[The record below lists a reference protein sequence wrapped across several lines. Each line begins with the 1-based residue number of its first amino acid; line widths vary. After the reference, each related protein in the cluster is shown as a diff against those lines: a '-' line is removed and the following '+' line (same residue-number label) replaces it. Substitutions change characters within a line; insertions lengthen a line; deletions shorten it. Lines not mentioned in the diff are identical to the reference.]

1 MGEKNR
7 PLLGALVAVA
17 AYIPMALI
25 GAFTTALP
33 EGFPVMEIFFFQCVL
48 PLLVAVLLTARR
60 GFRTTHPWLHCT
72 RSVSGLLA
80 FAGYLLA
87 ARLIPLV
94 DATLFITTSPLW
106 IPFVIL
112 VWKRERIYRHIWWG
126 IVIGFAGVLLV
137 LHPDRGVFHW
147 ASLIGLSTGLT
158 LGIGYVAVS
167 LLSSTEPN
175 SRIVFY
181 FMLLCTLFA
190 IPFTIVQWMTPTF
203 VEWWLL
209 LGIGLSMTANQYLI
223 NWALSLARP
232 SVIGPLAFS
241 APVFAGVIGWTVW
254 HEVPTWL
261 TLIGMALVII
271 GGTACILAGQ
281 KSRTVH

>member
-7 PLLGALVAVA
+7 PLLGAIVAVA

-25 GAFTTALP
+25 GAFTRALP
-33 EGFPVMEIFFFQCVL
+33 EGFPVMETFFFQCVL
-48 PLLVAVLLTARR
+48 PLAIAIPLTARK
-60 GFRTTHPWLHCT
+60 GFKTAHPWLLCT
-72 RSVSGLLA
+72 RSIAGLLA
-80 FAGYLLA
+80 FVGYLIA
-87 ARLIPLV
+87 ARLIPLI

-106 IPFVIL
+106 IPFVIW
-112 VWKRERIYRHIWWG
+112 VWKRELIYCHIWWG
-126 IVIGFAGVLLV
+126 IAIGFFGVLLV
-137 LHPDRGVFHW
+137 LHPDAGVFHW
-147 ASLIGLSTGLT
+147 GSLIGVSTGLT

-167 LLSSTEPN
+167 LLSRTEPN

-181 FMLLCTLFA
+181 FMLLCTLVA
-190 IPFTIVQWMTPTF
+190 LPFTIVQWTTPTTH
-203 VEWWLL
+203 EWWLL

-241 APVFAGVIGWTVW
+241 APVFAGVIGWAVW

-261 TLIGMALVII
+261 TLTGMALVIV

-281 KSRTVH
+281 KSRTTH